1 MRVNS
6 QTAVPNK
13 QAAANNKAAKARR
26 QQAKNP
32 QAANKPARSA
42 KANAQRGAQN
52 ARRATNQAA
61 NKPQQNVSKR
71 PANIAAAKKGS
82 ASQNL
87 SKTAMNKKNAMAK
100 NENPQ
105 ATSKNKKTFEAY
117 QAKLTELI
125 QKRDQNGDMKLSMK
139 ETGASKAD
147 FAKMDLNKDG
157 FISKT
162 EVEARVST
170 RIDAMEEILLTD
182 PGKLVKM
189 MKDLGPGVVDKVGG
203 KDSYRK
209 IVKNLK
215 ILDANHKNN
224 NPEASKSKSKGNVS
238 FMA

>member
-13 QAAANNKAAKARR
+13 PTAANNKAAQARR
-26 QQAKNP
+26 QQATNP

-42 KANAQRGAQN
+42 RANAQRGAQN

-61 NKPQQNVSKR
+61 NRPQQNGSKK

-82 ASQNL
+82 SSQNL
-87 SKTAMNKKNAMAK
+87 SKTAMNKKNAMSAK
-100 NENPQ
+100 QNTQ
-105 ATSKNKKTFEAY
+105 AASDNKKTFEAY
-117 QAKLTELI
+117 QARLTELI
-125 QKRDQNGDMKLSMK
+125 KKRDQNGDMKLSIK
-139 ETGASKAD
+139 ETGATKAD

-189 MKDLGPGVVDKVGG
+189 MKDLGPGIVDKVGG
-203 KDSYRK
+203 KDSYKK

-215 ILDANHKNN
+215 ILDANHKNK
-224 NPEASKSKSKGNVS
+224 NPEAAKSKGNVS